1 MGIRLLPLLCLL
13 CVVLTGCTPK
23 ASVESAAYNCCPC
36 CECCTPPVAPPT
48 PEPPPPPVDDSL
60 FELSK
65 IAAVKL
71 NDAATARQLGAAILT
86 ACDAAAVAADTIE
99 AIRIIQDAT
108 RKVLIERDGKA
119 DLVDWRNGWRAPI
132 SDLIAQRN
140 PRTPA
145 EYAELMRHAARG
157 LLAAALGASDDDI

>member
-1 MGIRLLPLLCLL
+1 MGMTPASRSFVAVTFAILLGWLLFAGCE
-13 CVVLTGCTPK
+13 TGTTP
-23 ASVESAAYNCCPC
+23 SPVPQ
-36 CECCTPPVAPPT
+36 PPVDQPE
-48 PEPPPPPVDDSL
+48 PEPPELPVDDSI

-65 IAAVKL
+65 LAAVKL
-71 NDAATARQLGAAILT
+71 NDAATSRQLGTAILT